1 MKLTLEPSGII
12 ASTTGFASDVGLST
26 LSDTSIIY
34 LLEMKFL
41 AIGLQIVESTQY
53 FLLIVTLD
61 QILMR

>member
-1 MKLTLEPSGII
+1 VGEILTHT
-12 ASTTGFASDVGLST
+12 ST
-26 LSDTSIIY
+26 IY

-61 QILMR
+61 QISML